1 MGFDWYAVIGAVFL
15 SLVIMPAVVFYFLV
29 ISDGVPLTVI
39 GLLAMLPGFL
49 MGGAALWVAARG

>member
-1 MGFDWYAVIGAVFL
+1 MEPDWDATVACVLL
-15 SLVIMPAVVFYFLV
+15 SLTVVPLLVFYALTRPTGL
-29 ISDGVPLTVI
+29 SPLGI